1 MIIIK
6 QFDHSVHVAEE
17 MAMLYQAVWQKE
29 EDDFFERLQKHAN
42 YVGFIGIVA
51 YSDTNECIGFA
62 YGYKS
67 EEGQYYRGLLEQ
79 ELTAEEASVWLTD
92 CFEFVELLVHPSYR
106 GNGLGKRLTE
116 KLVGNYPAQ
125 TALLTTK
132 TSNQIAKALY
142 TSLGWV
148 VVKGDFFPSPNDG
161 PYVIMGKDL
170 KKGELVS
177 KLNIQEGEER

>member
-29 EDDFFERLQKHAN
+29 EDDFFERIQKHAN
-42 YVGFIGIVA
+42 YNGFLGIVA

-79 ELTAEEASVWLTD
+79 ELTVEEANVWLTD

-106 GNGLGKRLTE
+106 ENGLGKRLLE
-116 KLVGNYPAQ
+116 KLVNNCSMK
-125 TALLTTK
+125 TSVLTTK
-132 TSNQIAKALY
+132 ASNLVAQALY
-142 TSLGWV
+142 AKSGWV
-148 VVKGDFFPSPNDG
+148 VVKENFFPSPNDG

-170 KKGELVS
+170 RREELVS
-177 KLNIQEGEER
+177 KLIQEGEGK